1 MSEIDVKEYAK
12 LFEKLV
18 EVEKETKEL
27 FKDLQNKD
35 PNCLYQELDKK
46 FDEDEIK
53 GIQLFVNYLDS
64 RDNKHLADDFL
75 MNLGA
80 NLLLLEKVKK
90 NEKLK
95 EVEKLGEKNIKMFLV
110 LTSLDSAFRKQL
122 SSLLY

>member
-95 EVEKLGEKNIKMFLV
+95 EIEKLGEKNIKMFLV